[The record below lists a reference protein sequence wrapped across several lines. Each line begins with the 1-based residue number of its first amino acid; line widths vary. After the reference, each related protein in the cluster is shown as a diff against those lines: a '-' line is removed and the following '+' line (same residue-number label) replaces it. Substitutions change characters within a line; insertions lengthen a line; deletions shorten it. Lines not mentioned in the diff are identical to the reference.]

1 MKKLTLFF
9 LIISNFI
16 YSNNIN
22 SNIESDSKV
31 YLTLNQVL
39 EISVEK
45 SVNEVSIKNGFYT
58 NPLIKISFPNL
69 NENVK
74 KKLLSFGM
82 KKQIEDFEL
91 KMNVAAEKASKD
103 ALIIFLKEIKNLDIN
118 KLKKCIDCDKDEAAQ
133 YLKKNCFIYLYDRF
147 LPIISEN
154 LDNENV
160 VYMWNVLLNRYN
172 NLPFVKKIE
181 FDLPD
186 YVTNK
191 TIEGI
196 FIIMSKYEK
205 NIRQNTKNSKSNLI
219 INFFN

>member
-1 MKKLTLFF
+1 MIKLTLFF

-22 SNIESDSKV
+22 SNIESDSKI
-31 YLTLNQVL
+31 YLTLIQVL

-45 SVNEVSIKNGFYT
+45 SVNEVSLKNGFYT

-103 ALIIFLKEIKNLDIN
+103 ALIIFLQEIKNLDIN
-118 KLKKCIDCDKDEAAQ
+118 ILKKCIDCDKDEATQ
-133 YLKKNCFIYLYDRF
+133 YLKKNCFIHLYNRF